1 MSRKAAAGERVGV
14 YPGTFVPITKGHID
28 IIRRASKTVDRL
40 VVAAARNAGKGPL
53 FSLDERVEMVRDEIA
68 DILEQHRKDG
78 IGGSIE
84 VKPFG
89 SLLMH
94 FDQEQGATVLPRGLR
109 AVAEFE
115 YGFQMVG
122 RTARQSGWAP
132 CRAKR
137 CR

>member
-68 DILEQHRKDG
+68 DILEQNRKDG

-94 FDQEQGATVLPRGLR
+94 FAEEQGATVIIRGLR
-109 AVAEFE
+109 AVRSEE
-115 YGFQMVG
+115 RRVG
-122 RTARQSGWAP
+122 KACVSPCGSRWAP
-132 CRAKR
+132 DH
-137 CR
+137 

>member
-68 DILEQHRKDG
+68 DILEQNRKDG

-84 VKPFG
+84 ETG
-89 SLLMH
+89 RAGWR
-94 FDQEQGATVLPRGLR
+94 ERGGQD
-109 AVAEFE
+109 V
-115 YGFQMVG
+115 
-122 RTARQSGWAP
+122 
-132 CRAKR
+132 
-137 CR
+137 